1 MNGWPVIDVDSV
13 CDDEQLYMR
22 AEVAGPIDEM
32 IECLSMLDASTESS
46 DHGDFTQII
55 EDISALLIAIDRLD
69 GGIRS
74 QLAAEA
80 GLEMNSWSVRGMLE
94 LLREYGFVELEKN
107 TWIRGPEFPEDVRG
121 AVSRG
126 P

>member
-1 MNGWPVIDVDSV
+1 MNGWPVTDVDAV
-13 CDDEQLYMR
+13 RDDDQLYMR

-32 IECLSMLDASTESS
+32 LERLSMLDASSERSG
-46 DHGDFTQII
+46 HGDFTQII
-55 EDISALLIAIDRLD
+55 EDISALLVAIDRLD

-80 GLEMNSWSVRGMLE
+80 GLEMSSWSVRGMLE

-107 TWIRGPEFPEDVRG
+107 TWTRGPEFPEDVRDT
-121 AVSRG
+121 VSG
-126 P
+126 ST